1 MSRQQL
7 AGALGCGVAWLTLAL
22 PVFGGPARRTDD
34 AKVESEQ
41 EAPRPNPWMPRPI
54 RLVANEVIQR
64 AMPGLLE
71 APSDT
76 ALRVSVKDGLV
87 GLGSYNP
94 RGGADLGMHAPPR
107 HLFPG
112 AGVGNSL
119 NVDPNTGRSYFTN
132 TP

>member
-1 MSRQQL
+1 MPL
-7 AGALGCGVAWLTLAL
+7 ALLCAAFGLAFALPALGA
-22 PVFGGPARRTDD
+22 PARKEGDSKAKARTEKTEGRK
-34 AKVESEQ
+34 A
-41 EAPRPNPWMPRPI
+41 APSPRSI
-54 RLVANEVIQR
+54 RLVANEVIEK
-64 AMPGLLE
+64 AFPSFLA

-76 ALRVSVKDGLV
+76 AQRISVKGGLV

-94 RGGADLGMHAPPR
+94 RGGADLGMYAPPR

>member
-1 MSRQQL
+1 MNGKNVAR
-7 AGALGCGVAWLTLAL
+7 ALRCAAAWLTLAS

-34 AKVESEQ
+34 AKPAAEEP
-41 EAPRPNPWMPRPI
+41 APRPNPWVPRPI
-54 RLVANEVIQR
+54 RLVANEVIQK
-64 AMPGLLE
+64 AMPSILA

-87 GLGSYNP
+87 GLGSYDP
-94 RGGADLGMHAPPR
+94 RGGADFGMYAPPH
-107 HLFPG
+107 HLFPRV
-112 AGVGNSL
+112 GVGNSL

>member
-1 MSRQQL
+1 MSGRRL
-7 AGALGCGVAWLTLAL
+7 AVSLGFVAGAFALAL
-22 PVFGGPARRTDD
+22 PAFGAPVRN
-34 AKVESEQ
+34 
-41 EAPRPNPWMPRPI
+41 EAPPSPSPRPI
-54 RLVANEVIQR
+54 RLVANEVIER
-64 AMPGLLE
+64 AFPSLLA

-76 ALRVSVKDGLV
+76 ARRISVKDGLV

-94 RGGADLGMHAPPR
+94 RGGADFGMYAPPR

-132 TP
+132 LP